1 MYYLSILN
9 LPAIKTEL
17 SIKRKALSM
26 KISHC
31 QLPSLRRFALF
42 SITALTIITSTFTSF
57 SQNGEELFNTH
68 CATCHKVLDN
78 STGPKLQGVRKKWAD
93 GGAAEATLYQWVK
106 NWQVAASSD
115 PYAKSVSEW
124 SPTAMSVFGFLKDE
138 EITAIFDYADN
149 YKAPDTPGPGAADGA
164 AVAGPTEEKSNSW
177 VWIILAIV
185 FSGVILA
192 VGGVR
197 RQLRFAVEETE
208 KGVAQT
214 RSYGDEL
221 REYIYKNKVAVGIF
235 TLVVVL
241 FVLVKGY
248 FALNE
253 IGVYHNYQP
262 SQPIEFPHS
271 IHAGINGIDCK
282 YCHNSV
288 EKSKSAGIPSV
299 NVCMNCHKGIP
310 GQTDAQKAQISKIY
324 TAAGWDTEGAGK
336 YTGKSKPIVWNKVH
350 VLPDHVYFNHQQ
362 HVVVGGLDCKQ
373 CHGDM
378 TKETTARVVPVE
390 ELSKIE
396 GNIPLTR
403 ATLTMGWCIECH
415 GTKEVAN
422 GNLNT
427 LNSGYYDEIHR
438 RLSKH
443 GKSLYQKMLD
453 DEIVTV
459 KELGGW
465 ECAKCHY

>member
-1 MYYLSILN
+1 
-9 LPAIKTEL
+9 
-17 SIKRKALSM
+17 M
-26 KISHC
+26 KITKS
-31 QLPSLRRFALF
+31 QLF
-42 SITALTIITSTFTSF
+42 SIRRMALSGFTALVLFSSIFPGF

-78 STGPKLQGVRKKWAD
+78 STGPKLQGVRKKWLD
-93 GGAAEATLYQWVK
+93 GGSSEASLYQWVK

-115 PYAKSVSEW
+115 PYAKQVSEW

-138 EITAIFDYADN
+138 EITAIFEYADN
-149 YKAPDTPGPGAADGA
+149 YTAPAPAVAVGQTVDGA
-164 AVAGPTEEKSNSW
+164 VAPEEKSNN
-177 VWIILAIV
+177 WIWITLAVV

-197 RQLRFAVEETE
+197 RQLRYAVEETE
-208 KGVAQT
+208 KGNAQN

-221 REYIYKNKVAVGIF
+221 REFIIKNKIAVGIG
-235 TLVVVL
+235 TLVIILVL
-241 FVLVKGY
+241 IVKGY
-248 FALNE
+248 FMLNE

-299 NVCMNCHKGIP
+299 NVCMNCHKGIQ
-310 GQTDAQKAQISKIY
+310 GNTDDQKAQIAKIY
-324 TAAGWDTEGAGK
+324 KAAGYDPEGAGK
-336 YTGKSKPIVWNKVH
+336 YTGKSEPIIWNKVH

-378 TKETTARVVPVE
+378 TKESTARVVPIE
-390 ELSKIE
+390 ELNAIE
-396 GNIPLTR
+396 GNVPLTR

-415 GTKEVAN
+415 GEKEVAN

-443 GKSLYQKMLD
+443 GKSLYQQMLSD
-453 DEIVTV
+453 DKVTV

>member
-1 MYYLSILN
+1 
-9 LPAIKTEL
+9 
-17 SIKRKALSM
+17 M
-26 KISHC
+26 KIANS
-31 QLPSLRRFALF
+31 QLNSRRITRILSVFAIAFLSTIF
-42 SITALTIITSTFTSF
+42 SSF
-57 SQNGEELFNTH
+57 AQDGEELFNTH

-78 STGPKLQGVRKKWAD
+78 STGPKLQGVRKKWLD
-93 GGAAEATLYQWVK
+93 GGSTEASLYQWVK
-106 NWQVAASSD
+106 NWQVAAAND
-115 PYAKSVSEW
+115 PYAKSVADW
-124 SPTAMSVFGFLKDE
+124 SPTAMSVFGFLSDD

-149 YKAPDTPGPGAADGA
+149 YVAPVAVVAGGGDGA
-164 AVAGPTEEKSNSW
+164 VSGSVQETSNTW
-177 VWIILAIV
+177 VWILLAIV
-185 FSGVILA
+185 FAGVILA

-197 RQLRFAVEETE
+197 RQLRFAVEESETGAG
-208 KGVAQT
+208 KD
-214 RSYGDEL
+214 RSYGDEI
-221 REYIYKNKVAVGIF
+221 REFIYKNKIAVGLATVAIIL
-235 TLVVVL
+235 T
-241 FVLVKGY
+241 VLVKGY
-248 FALNE
+248 FVLNG
-253 IGVYHNYQP
+253 IGVYNNYQP

-271 IHAGINGIDCK
+271 VHAGINGIDCK

-288 EKSKSAGIPSV
+288 EKSKSAGIPTV

-324 TAAGWDTEGAGK
+324 AAAGWDPEGAGK
-336 YTGKSKPIVWNKVH
+336 YTGKGEPIVWNKVH

-378 TKETTARVVPVE
+378 TKEGLARVVPVH
-390 ELSKIE
+390 ELNAIE
-396 GNIPLTR
+396 GNVQLTK

-415 GTKEVAN
+415 GSKEIAN

-427 LNSGYYDEIHR
+427 IGSGYYDEIHR

-443 GKSLYQKMLD
+443 GKSLYQRMLA
-453 DEIVTV
+453 DEKVTV

>member
-1 MYYLSILN
+1 
-9 LPAIKTEL
+9 
-17 SIKRKALSM
+17 M
-26 KISHC
+26 KIANSKMF
-31 QLPSLRRFALF
+31 SLLR
-42 SITALTIITSTFTSF
+42 ITLLRVAALTLTLFTSTFTSF

-68 CATCHKVLDN
+68 CATCHKILDN
-78 STGPKLQGVRKKWAD
+78 STGPKLQGVRKKWLD
-93 GGAAEATLYQWVK
+93 GGSTEASLYQWVK
-106 NWQVAASSD
+106 NWQVAAAND
-115 PYAKSVSEW
+115 PYAKQVSEW
-124 SPTAMSVFGFLKDE
+124 SPTAMSVFGFLTDD

-149 YKAPDTPGPGAADGA
+149 YTPPVTAVTVAVDGSTP
-164 AVAGPTEEKSNSW
+164 VSTEEKSNN
-177 VWIILAIV
+177 WIWIVLAV
-185 FSGVILA
+185 VLAGVILA
-192 VGGVR
+192 LGGVR
-197 RQLRFAVEETE
+197 RQLRYAVEVTE
-208 KGVAQT
+208 YGAVKDV
-214 RSYGDEL
+214 SYGDEI
-221 REYIYKNKVAVGIF
+221 RKFIFKNKVAVGIGA
-235 TLVVVL
+235 LSIL
-241 FVLVKGY
+241 LIALVKGY
-248 FALNE
+248 FVLND
-253 IGVYHNYQP
+253 IGVYSNYQP

-271 IHAGINGIDCK
+271 VHAGINGIDCK

-299 NVCMNCHKGIP
+299 NVCMNCHKGIQ
-310 GQTDAQKAQISKIY
+310 GNTDAQKSQIAKIY
-324 TAAGWDTEGAGK
+324 AAAGYDPEGPGK
-336 YTGKSKPIVWNKVH
+336 YTGETKPIIWNKVH

-415 GTKEVAN
+415 GSKEVST
-422 GNLNT
+422 GTLNT

-438 RLSKH
+438 RLAKH
-443 GKSLYQKMLD
+443 GKKLYQKMLA
-453 DEIVTV
+453 DEKISV

>member
-1 MYYLSILN
+1 
-9 LPAIKTEL
+9 
-17 SIKRKALSM
+17 M
-26 KISHC
+26 KIANS
-31 QLPSLRRFALF
+31 QLNSRRFTRIFGVLAFAFLSTIF
-42 SITALTIITSTFTSF
+42 SGYA
-57 SQNGEELFNTH
+57 QNGEELFNTH

-93 GGAAEATLYQWVK
+93 GGSTEASLYQWVK
-106 NWQVAASSD
+106 NWQVAAAND

-149 YKAPDTPGPGAADGA
+149 YVAPVAATGPVVSDGA
-164 AVAGPTEEKSNSW
+164 SAATEEKSNTW
-177 VWIILAIV
+177 VWILLAVV

-197 RQLRFAVEETE
+197 RQLRFAVEESE
-208 KGVAQT
+208 SGAAKN
-214 RSYGDEL
+214 RSYGDEI
-221 REYIYKNKVAVGIF
+221 RELIYKNKIAVG
-235 TLVVVL
+235 LGVVVL
-241 FVLVKGY
+241 LLAVLVKGY
-248 FALNE
+248 FTLNE
-253 IGVYHNYQP
+253 IGVYNNYQP

-271 IHAGINGIDCK
+271 IHAGVNGIDCK
-282 YCHNSV
+282 YCHNTV
-288 EKSKSAGIPSV
+288 EKSKSASIPSV

-310 GQTDAQKAQISKIY
+310 GQTDAQKAQIAKIY
-324 TAAGWDTEGAGK
+324 KAAGWDPEGAGK
-336 YTGKSKPIVWNKVH
+336 YTGKTEPIVWNKVH

-378 TKETTARVVPVE
+378 TQETTARVVPVH
-390 ELSKIE
+390 ELNKIE
-396 GNIPLTR
+396 GNIPLTK

-415 GTKEVAN
+415 GAKEIAN

-427 LNSGYYDEIHR
+427 LGSAYYDEIHR

-443 GKSLYQKMLD
+443 GKSLYQRMLAD
-453 DEIVTV
+453 DKITV